1 MLLQHFAGDEWE
13 VVELVLLI
21 VLFILVFLELVLELL
36 LVIEEEEFV
45 LENLAAAHLH
55 VLLLSIAVS
64 DAGQVLPVLLNLRL
78 ALLTLLLQVLA
89 HLAEM
94 ILEQV
99 LIVEHAADGHALAE
113 ANHVGRAVFRRGNS
127 VPRAKELLL

>member
-13 VVELVLLI
+13 VVELALLM
-21 VLFILVFLELVLELL
+21 VLFILVFLNLVLELL
-36 LVIEEEEFV
+36 LVVEEEEFV

-55 VLLLSIAVS
+55 VLLLRIAVS
-64 DAGQVLPVLLNLRL
+64 DLGQVLPVLLNLRL

-94 ILEQV
+94 ILQQV
-99 LIVEHAADGHALAE
+99 LIVEHASDGYTLAE
-113 ANHVGRAVFRRGNS
+113 ANHVGRAVLRRGNS
-127 VPRAKELLL
+127 VPSAKELLL